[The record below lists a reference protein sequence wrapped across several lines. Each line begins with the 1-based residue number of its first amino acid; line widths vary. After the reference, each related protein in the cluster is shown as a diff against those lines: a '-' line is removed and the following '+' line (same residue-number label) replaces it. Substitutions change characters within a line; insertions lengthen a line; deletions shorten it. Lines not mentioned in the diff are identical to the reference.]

1 MSNFSKIYQFEN
13 AFPKTGEH
21 TVQILRHGNPATGV
35 KLASEATDYIKN
47 VVAEPG
53 KTIILV
59 LAMSAG
65 EIYGANRNNDAFAE
79 KPVPGRVKAGETLP
93 EHCASFVTDGH
104 VFKHHANK
112 DVSKS
117 CGDILKAFYNWTMH
131 RVELLLRVDNIK
143 AADIIAKIDAGEYPA
158 VSMGC
163 RIKFDVCDI
172 CENKAA
178 TRADYCD
185 HMKYTPGEL
194 LQDGR
199 KCFVW
204 NPSPKLFDLSFVFR
218 GADKIAGMMRKVAND
233 VAVSERVE
241 ITSAEL
247 GEKVAALDLKMAAA
261 KKLAD
266 MTKQVKGE
274 PVETSNM
281 AKAEEMLN
289 RNFAKH
295 DLPDILENRPE
306 FNEKTLD
313 SAAGEFSTE
322 EILSTMHRM
331 GLDPTAGETTSL
343 IAKKLNPGMHVPPEV
358 KVAADIVSEALIHLA
373 AHDPVLTNALEQLP
387 WTKLS
392 AEHFSQKLADQLQPW
407 MEKRSNLKR
416 FLYMNA
422 MPEPLRPNEP
432 GQWDQ
437 VQAADP
443 MTGQSYN
450 TTRGAAD
457 AANNANTKRQLAT
470 AAGIGGL
477 SALGYKVTKAL
488 GHPYLAAG
496 IGGLGALAGNSMWN
510 LQSVPD
516 LQTNGP
522 QESHLTVPMN
532 SEMRKMSGMGIPAAG
547 LATAALITLL
557 GQEHKNA
564 TNNGDLDS
572 PGRKRTFGELAAAHP
587 ALAFI
592 SGLLLLAAGHAALSG
607 GAEVPAKFA
616 SVNIDDSVSVPELDI
631 MKFAQFIGEGIIALS
646 EVVITK

>member
-1 MSNFSKIYQFEN
+1 MSELYKILQFDDIFE
-13 AFPKTGEH
+13 KTGEK
-21 TVQILRHGNPATGV
+21 TVQIIRPGLVDIST
-35 KLASEATDYIKN
+35 KYASEASEYIKT
-47 VVAEPG
+47 VKPEPG
-53 KTIILV
+53 FTSLLIIAV
-59 LAMSAG
+59 SAW
-65 EIYGANRNNDAFAE
+65 EYYSNNKNGDAFSE
-79 KPVPGRVKAGETLP
+79 RPVEHCVKAGECLP
-93 EHCASFVTDGH
+93 EHIKSFEDH
-104 VFKHHANK
+104 ARVFYHHANK
-112 DVSKS
+112 NPEKGVGKVTRA
-117 CGDILKAFYNWTMH
+117 IYNTTMH
-131 RVELLLRVDNIK
+131 RAELILKVDNIK
-143 AADIIAKIDAGEYPA
+143 GAQIIEDIDSGKRVAF
-158 VSMGC
+158 SMGC
-163 RIKFDVCDI
+163 KILADYCSI
-172 CENKAA
+172 CHNRAA
-178 TRADYCD
+178 TRADYCE
-185 HMKYTPGEL
+185 HARFQLGEIL
-194 LQDGR
+194 PDGR
-199 KCFVW
+199 QVCVF
-204 NPSPKLFDLSFVFR
+204 NPSPKFFDISMVTKP
-218 GADKIAGMMRKVAND
+218 ADKVAYFLKKVAN
-233 VAVSERVE
+233 VANVQSMK
-241 ITSAEL
+241 ISSAEL

-295 DLPDILENRPE
+295 DLPGILENRPE

-496 IGGLGALAGNSMWN
+496 IGGLGALAGKSLWG

-532 SEMRKMSGMGIPAAG
+532 SEMRKTSGMGIPAAG